1 MNDILPVSMVDTAV
15 AERLNA
21 ERLPAE
27 RTPVVPFSSSA
38 LISVVLRRGHSAPTG
53 VFETFSMTQSMEAAS
68 SSATASE
75 LTMPRNLASKSA
87 IALKS
92 KSTARCCSHDGGAA
106 AMELSIGP
114 PEGVSK

>member
-1 MNDILPVSMVDTAV
+1 MNDLLPVSVVDTAV

-27 RTPVVPFSSSA
+27 RTPFVPFSSSS

-53 VFETFSMTQSMEAAS
+53 VFETLSMTHAIAEAS
-68 SSATASE
+68 SSATASS
-75 LTMPRNLASKSA
+75 LTMPRNLASKSPT
-87 IALKS
+87 ALKS
-92 KSTARCCSHDGGAA
+92 KSSERRCRYA
-106 AMELSIGP
+106 SIGT

>member
-27 RTPVVPFSSSA
+27 RTPCVPFSSSA

-53 VFETFSMTQSMEAAS
+53 VVETFSMTQAMAEAS
-68 SSATASE
+68 SSATALS
-75 LTMPRNLASKSA
+75 LTMAMNLASKSPK
-87 IALKS
+87 ALKS
-92 KSTARCCSHDGGAA
+92 KSDSSIERRCRYA
-106 AMELSIGP
+106 SIGT